1 MADGTRFSHINDPIR
16 NKFFSEDQ
24 CSLKHES
31 LSQKLINDSKKL
43 LTVARKSLVN
53 KAILLMSR

>member
-16 NKFFSEDQ
+16 TKFFSEDQ
-24 CSLKHES
+24 CSLKNES
-31 LSQKLINDSKKL
+31 LSQKLINHSKK

>member
-31 LSQKLINDSKKL
+31 LSQKLIKDSKKP
-43 LTVARKSLVN
+43 LTIARKSLVN